1 MGRTWVAAGLAGA
14 LVGDFDDVD
23 HLLEEAVLFDD

>member
-14 LVGDFDDVD
+14 LVGHLDDVD